1 MQWSY
6 LHFVKTP
13 DEIFC
18 WVSTDWCLVDLYC
31 LWSTSE
37 HPTVDVESRT
47 VNGAHEIQSQTST
60 HLHAVVA
67 LSLSFSL
74 LKETHWVGLGLAKRG
89 SQTSGNRSRRWRW
102 WRRIESCGRIRVE
115 ESLLVGFSCPH
126 LTWQVRCWANKA
138 IENNR
143 TSFDYTLDS
152 VSLSRLRSPL
162 SMAWQIAW
170 NAWVGDADAVYRLHR

>member
-1 MQWSY
+1 MSSQPTSGRSSAVDRWANSAYHPLGFGRGLEPQVLRLENMSRCFMQWSY

-18 WVSTDWCLVDLYC
+18 WVSTDWCLVDLYSV
-31 LWSTSE
+31 WSTSE

-47 VNGAHEIQSQTST
+47 VNGAHEMQSQTST

-89 SQTSGNRSRRWRW
+89 SQTSGNRSRRWR
-102 WRRIESCGRIRVE
+102 IESCVSE
-115 ESLLVGFSCPH
+115 LK
-126 LTWQVRCWANKA
+126 KA
-138 IENNR
+138 
-143 TSFDYTLDS
+143 F
-152 VSLSRLRSPL
+152 
-162 SMAWQIAW
+162 
-170 NAWVGDADAVYRLHR
+170 